1 MIVVEYYRK
10 RADGVELIRTFSS
23 EGYYIIQ
30 QGTGVMYPEA
40 IDPIDSGRVYVE
52 SDEKIEP
59 EEEEEEKEVEDG
71 EGNPAEE

>member
-1 MIVVEYYRK
+1 MLMAERIGENSVKVY
-10 RADGVELIRTFSS
+10 SS

-30 QGTGVMYPEA
+30 EGTGDKYPEA
-40 IDPIDSGRVYVE
+40 IDPLYSGRVYVE

-59 EEEEEEKEVEDG
+59 EEEEEEKEVEYG